1 MSKLSYSLE
10 LTVVNFDQK
19 RCRVLISTGIMWVCL
34 SESGDVMV
42 QRAVMLTLCLQEF
55 HLEYDKL
62 EERPHV
68 PTAFNYNPAQQA
80 F

>member
-1 MSKLSYSLE
+1 
-10 LTVVNFDQK
+10 
-19 RCRVLISTGIMWVCL
+19 MWVCL
-34 SESGDVMV
+34 SDSGDVTV

>member
-1 MSKLSYSLE
+1 MLLYQEFEKKKMYSYMLQLIMFKLC
-10 LTVVNFDQK
+10 V
-19 RCRVLISTGIMWVCL
+19 
-34 SESGDVMV
+34 
-42 QRAVMLTLCLQEF
+42 QEF

-68 PTAFNYNPAQQA
+68 PTTFNYNPAQQA